1 MNRFTRLIACSVLV
15 STPLLVFAHGD
26 EGAWQGHGPGMMMD
40 QDQMN
45 RNWSQMHEMMQGM
58 SGANSPEDRQRLL
71 NEHWKAMEE
80 QMELM
85 HQGMMGPG
93 MMGGGQGN
101 MNNQGMMNN
110 EGMMNNQGQ
119 AKKQPGNAQG
129 KNSGAA
135 GMDYQQRMD
144 LMENRMNQM
153 QLMMEQMLEHQ
164 RQLNRN

>member
-26 EGAWQGHGPGMMMD
+26 EGAWQGHGPGMMMN

-45 RNWSQMHEMMQGM
+45 QNWSQMHEMMQGM
-58 SGANSPEDRQRLL
+58 PGANSPEERQRLL
-71 NEHWKAMEE
+71 NEHRKAMEE

-93 MMGGGQGN
+93 MMGGGQ
-101 MNNQGMMNN
+101 
-110 EGMMNNQGQ
+110 GMMNNQGQ